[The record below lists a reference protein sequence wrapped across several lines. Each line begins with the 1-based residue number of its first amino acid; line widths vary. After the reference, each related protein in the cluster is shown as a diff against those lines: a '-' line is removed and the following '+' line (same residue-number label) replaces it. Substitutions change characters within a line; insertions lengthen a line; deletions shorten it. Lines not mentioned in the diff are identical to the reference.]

1 MMAAAALSWESS
13 RFPRVTPV
21 QGVWQKALRIIL
33 LHEHLASVTD
43 VIGVDQAF
51 GVVKCRI
58 ASLWQRAPGSLLI
71 KNQR

>member
-1 MMAAAALSWESS
+1 MGIFSVSTCDSGTRSMA
-13 RFPRVTPV
+13 
-21 QGVWQKALRIIL
+21 GHKALRIIL
-33 LHEHLASVTD
+33 LHEYLASVTD

>member
-1 MMAAAALSWESS
+1 MGIFSVSTCDSGTRSMAGHKS
-13 RFPRVTPV
+13 
-21 QGVWQKALRIIL
+21 LRIIL

-58 ASLWQRAPGSLLI
+58 ASLWQRAPGTLLI
-71 KNQR
+71 KNHR

>member
-1 MMAAAALSWESS
+1 MGIFSVSTCDSGTRSMA
-13 RFPRVTPV
+13 
-21 QGVWQKALRIIL
+21 GHKALRIIL
-33 LHEHLASVTD
+33 LRVHEHLASVTD